1 MTSILSVKQV
11 WYRINFDNKVDTKS
25 NVDNKKVSNFVSNQ
39 KEQGS
44 GTAVTKLQINIIQ
57 S

>member
-1 MTSILSVKQV
+1 MISILSVKQV

-25 NVDNKKVSNFVSNQ
+25 NVDNKKTLNFDSNQ
-39 KEQGS
+39 NEQGS
-44 GTAVTKLQINIIQ
+44 GTAVTKLRINIIQ